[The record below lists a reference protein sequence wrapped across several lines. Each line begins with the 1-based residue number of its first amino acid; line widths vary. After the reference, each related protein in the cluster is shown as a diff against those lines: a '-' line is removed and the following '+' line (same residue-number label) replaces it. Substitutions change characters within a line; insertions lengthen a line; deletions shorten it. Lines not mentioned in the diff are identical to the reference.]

1 MPNRASPL
9 AALLPAAH
17 LLAISGRISP
27 AGLWAYHS
35 ASVTAAALPPAAR
48 PTAVRTALARLVEDD
63 PAAALHG
70 LAAAIRAETEAVTQ
84 TRTPLAHPPASLR
97 ELP

>member
-1 MPNRASPL
+1 MPKRAPL

-27 AGLWAYHS
+27 AGLWAYHT
-35 ASVTAAALPPAAR
+35 ASVAAAALPPTAR
-48 PTAVRTALARLVEDD
+48 STAVRAALARLVEDD

-70 LAAAIRAETEAVTQ
+70 LAAVIRAETEATAQ
-84 TRTPLAHPPASLR
+84 ASTL
-97 ELP
+97 